1 MSSQIQTLFTEIS
14 PTYDKLN
21 HLLSFNIDKIWRKKT
36 IQLIKQGKEE
46 KINALDLCAGTL
58 DLSIEFLKQYE
69 NGSVTSL
76 DFSQAMLDHGKK
88 KLTKA
93 ELARSKII
101 CGDALKLPFENEM
114 FDVVFCAYGF
124 RNLTDPKK
132 GLQEINRV
140 LKPGG
145 QVLLLEFFRPQKAAT
160 RLFHKTYSR
169 FLLPTLGRLVSKH
182 TGAYQ
187 YLHESIGKFLS
198 VEETKNIMHQCGLKP
213 GPAKDLFLGI
223 SSIVTG
229 DKP

>member
-36 IQLIKQGKEE
+36 IQIIKYEKEK
-46 KINALDLCAGTL
+46 KISALDLCAGTL
-58 DLSIEFLKQYE
+58 DLSIEFLKQYK
-69 NGSVTSL
+69 NGNVTSL

-93 ELARSKII
+93 DLARSKII
-101 CGDALKLPFENEM
+101 CGDALKLPFENEV

-124 RNLTDPKK
+124 RNLVDPKK

-198 VEETKNIMHQCGLKP
+198 VEETKNIMQQCGLKP
-213 GPAKDLFLGI
+213 GPTKDLFLGI

-229 DKP
+229 EKT